1 MLIYESKTDRE
12 EICGFCSP
20 QEGAVGIY
28 VLFTTS
34 VIKRL
39 VLRHSEQHKAV
50 KEYVVSALIVIK
62 RNVARIFGLQE
73 RRVKEA

>member
-1 MLIYESKTDRE
+1 M
-12 EICGFCSP
+12 SP
-20 QEGAVGIY
+20 RRTEKKCAASVVPKKEAVGIY

-39 VLRHSEQHKAV
+39 LLRHSEQHKAV

-62 RNVARIFGLQE
+62 RNVAKIFELQE
-73 RRVKEA
+73 RREK